1 MQQTLLSGIAPSGH
15 LTLGNYLGAIRNW
28 VDNQA
33 LCQCFFPLVDLHAIT
48 VRQEPDTFAERCRDF
63 VALYLACGVDP
74 NVSAV
79 FIQSHVAEHS
89 ELAWIFQC
97 YTQLGELNRMTQFKD
112 KSRRNKQDINAGLFG
127 YPVLMAADIALYR
140 STLVPV
146 GEDQRQHLELTRDII
161 VRFNGLYGSVFPL
174 PQAYIPESGARI
186 MSLQDPTKKMSKSD
200 AVGANVVN
208 LLDSPD
214 VIARKIRRSVTDSGS
229 EIVVRKDKPG
239 VSNLL
244 HILAA
249 ITDTPTAS
257 LEDQYRGQGYGRL
270 KADVADAVISLVEP
284 IQARYTQVRSN
295 TGDLDDLL
303 TTGAAEA
310 RVTARSTLA
319 AVHNAL
325 GLIPK

>member
-1 MQQTLLSGIAPSGH
+1 MKPTLLSGIAPSGR

-28 VDNQA
+28 VGNQE

-48 VRQEPDTFAERCRDF
+48 VRQAPETFAERCRDF
-63 VALYLACGVDP
+63 VALYLSCGVDP
-74 NVSAV
+74 EVSAV

-89 ELAWIFQC
+89 ELSWIFQC

-112 KSRRNKQDINAGLFG
+112 KSHRNKQDINAGLFG
-127 YPVLMAADIALYR
+127 YPVLMAADIALYK

-161 VRFNGLYGSVFPL
+161 VRFNGLYGEIFPL
-174 PQAYIPESGARI
+174 PEAYIPATGARI

-200 AVGANVVN
+200 DVSANVVR

-214 VIARKIRRSVTDSGS
+214 VIARKIRRSVTDSDG

-249 ITDTPTAS
+249 TTDTPTAS
-257 LEDQYRGQGYGRL
+257 LEGRYQGLGYGQL
-270 KADVADAVISLVEP
+270 KTDVADAVISLVEP
-284 IQARYTQVRSN
+284 IQARFTEVRSN
-295 TGDLDDLL
+295 AGDLDDLL
-303 TTGAAEA
+303 AAGAAKA

-319 AVHNAL
+319 AVHHAL
-325 GLIPK
+325 GFIPK